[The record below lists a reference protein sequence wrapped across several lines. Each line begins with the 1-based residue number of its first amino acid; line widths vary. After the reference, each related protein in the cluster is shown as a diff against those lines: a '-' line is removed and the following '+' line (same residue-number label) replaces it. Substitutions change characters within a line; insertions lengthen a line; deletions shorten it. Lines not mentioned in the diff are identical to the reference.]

1 MILDSVLIE
10 FFTETNQSEPVTS
23 QSPVKFDPTCGD
35 FVCSS
40 NDFVSSGCK
49 RDLFLVGAGDDHD
62 KPFLYG
68 APQEFKIWQYKN
80 MDSIVHVIGSHE
92 PCHSLENA
100 QYPPTFQDFIIFD
113 LGGAALISIEVC
125 RICGRSRT
133 AVDDC
138 YDLFLCKARLPA
150 DKITLKNKVGFGI
163 TMALSRHFVH
173 FLTRRQ
179 CMNDLYIRL
188 KTILAGDTCLKRL
201 LGESYQYCFSYKKLQ
216 KAIYGALAS
225 CNIMEVIQKGSC
237 LHRHDNEVSSLI
249 FDVVWIGQNAGYMPD
264 R

>member
-1 MILDSVLIE
+1 MSPTAQFTINDRHNEIITKHLEKCWSVKDTGRDDIAIVKLGSKRNANGHPLLICSLCSAEHACNHKQMILDSVLIE

-163 TMALSRHFVH
+163 TMVLPRHFCS
-173 FLTRRQ
+173 L
-179 CMNDLYIRL
+179 
-188 KTILAGDTCLKRL
+188 
-201 LGESYQYCFSYKKLQ
+201 FS
-216 KAIYGALAS
+216 
-225 CNIMEVIQKGSC
+225 
-237 LHRHDNEVSSLI
+237 SSTV
-249 FDVVWIGQNAGYMPD
+249 FE
-264 R
+264 